1 MKTPRFLVTREIP
14 EPGPS
19 ILEDAGDVEIRDG
32 MSADELR
39 EAVTGGEYDVVVS
52 QVSDRFDSELLSEA
66 RIRGIANYAV
76 GYNNIDV
83 AAAAEHGIAVGNT
96 PDVLNDA
103 TANTAVLLLLGA
115 ARRAHEAAEY
125 LRDGKF
131 TGIGPKLL
139 VGQDVTGATLGIAGM
154 GRIGKAV
161 ARRALGFDM
170 TVIFPQRPPE
180 DRAVS
185 DDELD
190 DLAGRVR
197 QVPWDELVETSDYL
211 SLHVPLTEDTT
222 HLVDADVLRR
232 MKSTAVLVNTARGP
246 VVDENALVSALRDGE
261 IFAAGLDVFENEPE
275 LADGLADLPNAFLL
289 PHVGSAEVSSR
300 AGMARKAAE
309 NAVAMARGEKPP
321 YEVTP

>member
-1 MKTPRFLVTREIP
+1 MSTPRFLVTREIP

-19 ILEDAGDVEIRDG
+19 ILEEAGSVVVRDG

-39 EAVTGGEYDVVVS
+39 EAVTGGEYDVVVA
-52 QVSDRFDSELLSEA
+52 QVSDTFDADLLSRA
-66 RIRGIANYAV
+66 TIRGIANYAV

-103 TANTAVLLLLGA
+103 TANTAMLLLLGA

-131 TGIGPKLL
+131 TGIGPNLL
-139 VGQDVTGATLGIAGM
+139 VGQDITGATLGIAGM

-161 ARRALGFDM
+161 ARRALGFGM
-170 TVIFPQRPPE
+170 TVIFTQRPPE
-180 DRAVS
+180 DREVS
-185 DDELD
+185 DDELG

-275 LADGLADLPNAFLL
+275 LAAGLADLPNAFLL

>member
-1 MKTPRFLVTREIP
+1 
-14 EPGPS
+14 
-19 ILEDAGDVEIRDG
+19 
-32 MSADELR
+32 
-39 EAVTGGEYDVVVS
+39 
-52 QVSDRFDSELLSEA
+52 
-66 RIRGIANYAV
+66 
-76 GYNNIDV
+76 
-83 AAAAEHGIAVGNT
+83 
-96 PDVLNDA
+96 
-103 TANTAVLLLLGA
+103 
-115 ARRAHEAAEY
+115 
-125 LRDGKF
+125 
-131 TGIGPKLL
+131 
-139 VGQDVTGATLGIAGM
+139 GIAGM
-154 GRIGKAV
+154 GRIGKAM

-170 TVIFPQRPPE
+170 TVIFTQRPPE

-275 LADGLADLPNAFLL
+275 LAAGLADLPNA
-289 PHVGSAEVSSR
+289 
-300 AGMARKAAE
+300 
-309 NAVAMARGEKPP
+309 
-321 YEVTP
+321 